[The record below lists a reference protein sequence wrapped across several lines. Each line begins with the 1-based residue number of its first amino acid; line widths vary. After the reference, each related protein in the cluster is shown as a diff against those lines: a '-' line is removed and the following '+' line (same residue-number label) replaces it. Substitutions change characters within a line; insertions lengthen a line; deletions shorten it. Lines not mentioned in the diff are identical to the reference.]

1 MLIDHVR
8 RGVVAGLVAGLLF
21 GLLTALVA
29 NPLIGFA
36 DGLGHGAPVEGG
48 HHDGT
53 AVDHEHDGTA
63 TADHHEGGHG
73 VVSLAVTEAVS
84 VGSAVLWGV
93 LLGAVVFGAAFYLLE
108 PAIPGTGATKS
119 AVAGAAGFLVV
130 SGAPWLALP
139 PTLPGAEQALA
150 TGTRLQLYAG
160 MMVAGAVAVLLA
172 GLAYR
177 RVRRRRG
184 RALATATALVPVAL
198 LAVPATLAPAPG
210 VEHGLQPELAAG
222 LTGLVVLGQLALWAI
237 MAGVH
242 AWLSRDDALA
252 GDAGVA
258 HVGDGGVAAD

>member
-1 MLIDHVR
+1 MSLRHVR
-8 RGVVAGLVAGLLF
+8 RGVVAGLVAGLAF
-21 GLLTALVA
+21 GLLTAFVA
-29 NPLIGFA
+29 NPLVGLA
-36 DGLGHGAPVEGG
+36 DGVAHDASVEGG
-48 HHDGT
+48 QHAAAGS
-53 AVDHEHDGTA
+53 
-63 TADHHEGGHG
+63 HHEGGL
-73 VVSLAVTEAVS
+73 VSLAVTEAVS
-84 VGSAVLWGV
+84 VVSAVLWGV

-139 PTLPGAEQALA
+139 PVPPGAEQALA

-210 VEHGLQPELAAG
+210 VEHGLPPELAAG
-222 LTGLVVLGQLALWAI
+222 LSGLVVLGQLALWAI

-242 AWLSRDDALA
+242 AWLPRDDALA
-252 GDAGVA
+252 GDTGGA